1 MTIDWKHETALRQD
15 DFITDLKDLLAV
27 ESVRDDSKATPE
39 APLGP
44 GPKDALLKM
53 LAIAERD
60 GFTTKN
66 IDNLVGYIEIGPKDA
81 DEYVAILSHVDV
93 MPAGEGWETDP
104 FVPVVTD
111 DKIIARGAS
120 DDKGPGMAAYYA
132 FKILSD

>member
-60 GFTTKN
+60 G
-66 IDNLVGYIEIGPKDA
+66 
-81 DEYVAILSHVDV
+81 
-93 MPAGEGWETDP
+93 
-104 FVPVVTD
+104 
-111 DKIIARGAS
+111 
-120 DDKGPGMAAYYA
+120 
-132 FKILSD
+132 